1 MTQILI
7 DSVASLAVHN
17 GVLRIECKS
26 VGPDGQLH
34 TSGALIIPGAV
45 AGQVLE
51 SLIRGTQELEK
62 KLREQQPL
70 APPPAQAEPAASKK
84 K

>member
-26 VGPDGQLH
+26 VGPDGQQH
-34 TSGALIIPGAV
+34 TSGSLIIPGAV

-62 KLREQQPL
+62 KLREQQTVGS
-70 APPPAQAEPAASKK
+70 APAEAEPAPAKK